1 MHNSLA
7 PKHRCNSFYTKF
19 CDYIFSDSSFIRF
32 LLVLSQNM
40 YLFFFIVKGFARSH
54 LHSRRA
60 TIRQERVH
68 SCKTPYAVMTD
79 HHSVWC
85 MVYNL
90 WDSLS
95 SKLRWQL
102 HIILH
107 SVIKHKVEENHSA
120 SQHFLLF
127 TKKYQNKP
135 LTVAPPQKHSQ
146 LHCWSHLLCK
156 SVSLTWH

>member
-1 MHNSLA
+1 MWL
-7 PKHRCNSFYTKF
+7 
-19 CDYIFSDSSFIRF
+19 YIFRQFIHQIPSSPKPKYVSIFLLWKD
-32 LLVLSQNM
+32 LLVLTFIPDAQQSVKSVCIAAKHRILSWQIII
-40 YLFFFIVKGFARSH
+40 LFG
-54 LHSRRA
+54 
-60 TIRQERVH
+60 
-68 SCKTPYAVMTD
+68 
-79 HHSVWC
+79 C